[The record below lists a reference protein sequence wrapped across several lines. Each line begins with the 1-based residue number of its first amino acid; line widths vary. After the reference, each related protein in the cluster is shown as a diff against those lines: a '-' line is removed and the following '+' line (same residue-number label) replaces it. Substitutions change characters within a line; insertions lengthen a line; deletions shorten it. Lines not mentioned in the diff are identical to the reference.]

1 MQQFL
6 LRFRWKSACVRIYPK
21 SGGHRGLKRREF
33 PLKILFQLVFISL
46 SWGGGRREGQEIT
59 YLHLVKI

>member
-21 SGGHRGLKRREF
+21 SGGHHGLMIREF
-33 PLKILFQLVFISL
+33 PLKILFQLVFIL
-46 SWGGGRREGQEIT
+46 LPWGGGRREGQKIT